1 MNTELSKRIKEI
13 ALELVS
19 QQSIVET
26 ADEVPMSDKVY
37 EIMARMDYYKKHPEK
52 LYTIP
57 VKNDPWNRKVV
68 IAIMNGEKAPCD
80 DTVVFIGHT
89 DTVGISDYGKLSHL
103 ATKPD
108 ELLEELKKVSS
119 LTDEVKED
127 IASGKYI
134 FGRGIFDMKSGDANV
149 MAIMEYVSKDIE
161 NFEGNIIFAAVC
173 DEEGNSKGML
183 AFVPELIRLKR
194 EFGYNYLAM
203 LDPDY
208 IAPAYPGDPNV
219 YQYIGTVGKLMPTFF
234 VVGKESHV
242 GESFSGLDPNQI
254 AAEIT
259 RRVNLNTE
267 FSDVVAG
274 EVTLPPITLKQR
286 DLKPE
291 YSVQIAS
298 KAILFFNYATHCST
312 PAQVMD
318 KMMKA
323 GAECFQNVIDT
334 LNERYEKFCGLV
346 GRDFVKL
353 PWVERTMSY
362 DQLYDAV
369 KAEVGAELDEMVKAY
384 AEEVSKDPRYD
395 VRDQAMKVVE
405 YVHSLWSD
413 KNPVLIVYLTPPY
426 YPHIYVEGSRP
437 EEKLLLD
444 AVNHAVSTTESEYSL
459 VQKLF
464 LPCISDLSYAAAP
477 KEAEAIEALKTNMPG
492 FGIIYDLPLDEMQ
505 ELDLPVA
512 DIGSYGKDA
521 HQFTER
527 VEMGYTYEVLPEILY
542 KTMMYIFENYKK

>member
-1 MNTELSKRIKEI
+1 MNADLSNRIKEI
-13 ALELVS
+13 TLELVG

-26 ADEVPMSDKVY
+26 TDEVNVSNKVY
-37 EIMARMDYYKKHPEK
+37 EIMSEMDYYKENPKN

-57 VKNDPWNRKVV
+57 VKNDPWGRKVV
-68 IAIMNGEKAPCD
+68 IAILNGKKLSKK
-80 DTVVFIGHT
+80 TVVFIGHT
-89 DTVGISDYGKLSHL
+89 DTVGISDYGKLAPL

-108 ELLEELKKVSS
+108 ELIKELKKISS
-119 LTDEVKED
+119 LRDEVKED
-127 IASGKYI
+127 IESGKYLL
-134 FGRGIFDMKSGDANV
+134 GRGIFDMKSGVANV
-149 MAIMEYVSKDIE
+149 MAIMEYISNDLE

-183 AFVPELIRLKR
+183 SFVPELIRLKR
-194 EFGYNYLAM
+194 EFGYEYKAM

-208 IAPAYPGDPNV
+208 IAPAYPGDNSV
-219 YQYIGTVGKLMPTFF
+219 YQYIGTVGKLMPTFY
-234 VVGKESHV
+234 VVGKETHV

-259 RRVNLNTE
+259 RRVNLNPE
-267 FSDVVAG
+267 FSDVVDG

-298 KAILFFNYATHCST
+298 KAILFFNYATHSST
-312 PAQVMD
+312 PAQVME
-318 KMMKA
+318 KMIQA
-323 GAECFQNVIDT
+323 GSECFQNVIDT
-334 LNERYEKFCGLV
+334 LNERYGKFCNMV
-346 GRDFVKL
+346 GRKYEAL
-353 PWVERTMSY
+353 PWVERTISF
-362 DQLYDAV
+362 DQLYAAV
-369 KAEVGAELDEMVKAY
+369 KAEVGSSLEQMVKNY
-384 AEEVSKDPRYD
+384 ALEISADGKYD
-395 VRDQAMKVVE
+395 LRDKAMKIVE

-426 YPHIYVEGSRP
+426 YPHIYVEGKRP

-444 AVNHAVSTTESEYSL
+444 AVSHAVNTVETDYKL

-477 KEAEAIEALKTNMPG
+477 KEEEAIDALKTNMPG
-492 FGIIYDLPLDEMQ
+492 FGIIYDLPLEEMQ

-512 DIGSYGKDA
+512 DIGCYGKDA

-527 VEMGYTYEVLPEILY
+527 VETGYSFEILPKILY
-542 KTMMYIFENYKK
+542 ETTKYILER